1 MFRRRKDSKEIEM
14 LRKRGDYLE
23 NKVKSLSEILS
34 DVEDEIDS
42 LHVSSEGL
50 HKSGS
55 FELSDDNEKIIV
67 VVNDAEDEKG
77 PDLSQELG
85 EDADKDSGESIDE
98 KPGEGADKNAGENID
113 KKAGKNVDKGLN
125 SYLNINMS
133 GGEEEDSIL
142 SAGWWPS
149 DGKFRW
155 SGKDTKHGT
164 IIFTLPETK
173 SYMLD
178 ARFFVPK
185 YIAGKHIRIVVNG
198 NEALDFVSPGG
209 LTEEKKVKI
218 PAKFLKKGSNSIIFK
233 AGFWCP
239 KTVDPGH
246 KDEGVRSLAF
256 DYILLDEIEET
267 ES

>member
-1 MFRRRKDSKEIEM
+1 MFRQRNNSKEIEM

-34 DVEDEIDS
+34 DIEDEIDS
-42 LHVSSEGL
+42 LHASSDSFYR
-50 HKSGS
+50 SGGS
-55 FELSDDNEKIIV
+55 ELSDDNERVIV
-67 VVNDAEDEKG
+67 VVDDAEDEKG
-77 PDLSQELG
+77 SDLSQESG
-85 EDADKDSGESIDE
+85 KDADK
-98 KPGEGADKNAGENID
+98 
-113 KKAGKNVDKGLN
+113 GLD
-125 SYLNINMS
+125 SYLNIDMS
-133 GGEEEDSIL
+133 GGKEEDSIL

-155 SGKDTKHGT
+155 SGKDSKHGT
-164 IIFTLPETK
+164 ITFTLPEAK

-198 NEALDFVSPGG
+198 NEALDFVSSGG
-209 LTEEKKVKI
+209 LTAEKKVKI

-256 DYILLDEIEET
+256 DFIRLDEIKET

>member
-1 MFRRRKDSKEIEM
+1 MFRRRNNSKEIEM

-42 LHVSSEGL
+42 LHVSSD
-50 HKSGS
+50 S
-55 FELSDDNEKIIV
+55 FYKPGVSEQSDDNEKVIV
-67 VVNDAEDEKG
+67 VVDDVEDEKE
-77 PDLSQELG
+77 PDFSQGLG
-85 EDADKDSGESIDE
+85 NDADKESGKESGKE
-98 KPGEGADKNAGENID
+98 SNKESDKES
-113 KKAGKNVDKGLN
+113 GKGVDKGCD
-125 SYLNINMS
+125 SYLNIDMS
-133 GGEEEDSIL
+133 GGKEEDGIL

-149 DGKFRW
+149 AGKFRW
-155 SGKDTKHGT
+155 SGKDSKHGT
-164 IIFTLPETK
+164 IKFTLPEAK

-185 YIAGKHIRIVVNG
+185 YIADKHIRVVVNG
-198 NEALDFVSPGG
+198 NEALDFVSSGG

-218 PAKFLKKGSNSIIFK
+218 PPKFLKNGSNSIVFK
-233 AGFWCP
+233 ACFWCP

-246 KDEGVRSLAF
+246 KDESVRSIAF
-256 DYILLDEIEET
+256 DFIRLDEIKET

>member
-42 LHVSSEGL
+42 LHASSDRL

-67 VVNDAEDEKG
+67 VVDDAEDEKE
-77 PDLSQELG
+77 PDLFQELGEGADKGSG
-85 EDADKDSGESIDE
+85 EDADKGSGED
-98 KPGEGADKNAGENID
+98 A
-113 KKAGKNVDKGLN
+113 DKGLE
-125 SYLNINMS
+125 SYLNIDMS
-133 GGEEEDSIL
+133 GGKEEDSIL

-155 SGKDTKHGT
+155 SGKDSKHGT
-164 IIFTLPETK
+164 ITFTLPELK

-178 ARFFVPK
+178 VRFFVPK

-198 NEALDFVSPGG
+198 NEALDFVSSGG

-246 KDEGVRSLAF
+246 KDDSIRSLAF
-256 DYILLDEIEET
+256 DFIRLDETEET

>member
-42 LHVSSEGL
+42 LHVSSDRL

-67 VVNDAEDEKG
+67 VVDDAEDEKE
-77 PDLSQELG
+77 PDLSQESG
-85 EDADKDSGESIDE
+85 KDADKGSGEDID
-98 KPGEGADKNAGENID
+98 KGPGKDID
-113 KKAGKNVDKGLN
+113 KKPSKNADNGLD
-125 SYLNINMS
+125 SYLNIDMS
-133 GGEEEDSIL
+133 GRKEEDSIL

-155 SGKDTKHGT
+155 SGKDSKHGT
-164 IIFTLPETK
+164 IKFTLPEAK

-198 NEALDFVSPGG
+198 NEALDFVSSGG

-218 PAKFLKKGSNSIIFK
+218 SAKFLKKGSNSIIFK

-239 KTVDPGH
+239 KTVDSGH

-256 DYILLDEIEET
+256 DYIRLDEIKET